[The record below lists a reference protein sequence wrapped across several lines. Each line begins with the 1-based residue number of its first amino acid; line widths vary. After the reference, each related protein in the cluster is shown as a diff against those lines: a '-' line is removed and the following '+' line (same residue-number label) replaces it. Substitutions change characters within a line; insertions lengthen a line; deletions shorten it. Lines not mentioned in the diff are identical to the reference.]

1 MFMVPM
7 EGNHVLIYTC
17 KDDQGN
23 TNLEAQN
30 VVIEEIELGK
40 EILVKNKW
48 LLNFIALEKHY
59 S

>member
-17 KDDQGN
+17 KDDHGN

-30 VVIEEIELGK
+30 VAIEEIELGK
-40 EILVKNKW
+40 KILVKNK
-48 LLNFIALEKHY
+48 
-59 S
+59 